1 MTEHVV
7 CELRSEPRNC
17 RTGSRNIKHMKAN
30 LGTKPLVP
38 DSRDHI
44 TQQTGNIKQNDTYTG

>member
-1 MTEHVV
+1 MKEHVV

-17 RTGSRNIKHMKAN
+17 WTDSSNIKHTTAN

-44 TQQTGNIKQNDTYTG
+44 RTQQTGNIQQSDT